1 MAAPYKRILLKIS
14 GETLCAPGGHGIDSN
29 ELELICTQVLKA
41 VESGVEVALVVGA
54 GNMLRGAQ
62 FSQKGFGRAQSDYMG
77 MMATLVNGL
86 ALQDKLEQMDC
97 ETRLMSAIPVSAVA
111 ETFIRRRAIRHLEK
125 KRVVILAAGTGN
137 PGFTTDTAAAI
148 RAFAI
153 EADVLFKATT
163 VDGIYDKDPNK
174 HDDASKFDRIGYMEV
189 IRHQL
194 KVMDMAA
201 FSVCMEHDMPIVIFN
216 YRDPENLKRAVLGEA
231 VGTYVGGAENVNQ

>member
-1 MAAPYKRILLKIS
+1 VGAPYKRILLKIS
-14 GETLCAPGGHGIDSN
+14 GETLCSPGGYGIDTK
-29 ELELICTQVLKA
+29 ELELICTQVIKA
-41 VESGVEVALVVGA
+41 VELGVEVALVIGA

-62 FSQKGFGRAQSDYMG
+62 FSKQGFGRAQSDYMG

-111 ETFIRRRAIRHLEK
+111 ETFIRRKAIRHLEK

-163 VDGIYDKDPNK
+163 VNGIYDKDPNI
-174 HDDASKFDRIGYMEV
+174 HSDAAKFDKIAYMDV
-189 IRHQL
+189 IRKQL

-201 FSVCMEHDMPIVIFN
+201 FSVCMEHNMPIVIFN
-216 YRDPENLKRAVLGEA
+216 YRDPENLKRAVAGES
-231 VGTYVGGAENVNQ
+231 VGTFVGGEDANN

>member
-1 MAAPYKRILLKIS
+1 M
-14 GETLCAPGGHGIDSN
+14 
-29 ELELICTQVLKA
+29 
-41 VESGVEVALVVGA
+41 
-54 GNMLRGAQ
+54 
-62 FSQKGFGRAQSDYMG
+62 
-77 MMATLVNGL
+77 
-86 ALQDKLEQMDC
+86 
-97 ETRLMSAIPVSAVA
+97 A

-174 HDDASKFDRIGYMEV
+174 HSDALKYDTVGYMDV
-189 IRHQL
+189 IRKQL

-201 FSVCMEHDMPIVIFN
+201 FSVCMEHNMPIVVFN
-216 YRDPENLKRAVLGEA
+216 YKNPENLKLAVVGEA
-231 VGTYVGGAENVNQ
+231 VGTYVGGEDNGNR